1 MGSLDVD
8 SFTNIPVDETVD
20 ICFNELF
27 QNTDPVE
34 GFTKSKLKKLLC
46 WAIKGSYF
54 FNSLL

>member
-34 GFTKSKLKKLLC
+34 GFTKSKLKNC
-46 WAIKGSYF
+46 YAGP
-54 FNSLL
+54 